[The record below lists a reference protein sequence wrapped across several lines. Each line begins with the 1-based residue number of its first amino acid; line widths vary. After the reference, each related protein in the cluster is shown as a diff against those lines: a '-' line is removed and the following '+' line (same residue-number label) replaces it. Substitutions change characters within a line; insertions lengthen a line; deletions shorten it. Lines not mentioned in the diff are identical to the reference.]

1 MPDSDLSH
9 AKAGAALLARS
20 GESDTVVNAVEAHH
34 GEVPPSS
41 IYATIVR
48 VADSLSAT
56 RPGARME
63 ATEGY
68 IRRIKMLEKT
78 ALDFEGVSGAY
89 VLHAGRELRVIV
101 SPDAV
106 SDVEAQEIAGK
117 IKRKIEENTD
127 NSLSVKITLVRE
139 QRFTEI
145 AKPAPRA

>member
-1 MPDSDLSH
+1 
-9 AKAGAALLARS
+9 
-20 GESDTVVNAVEAHH
+20 
-34 GEVPPSS
+34 
-41 IYATIVR
+41 
-48 VADSLSAT
+48 
-56 RPGARME
+56 
-63 ATEGY
+63 
-68 IRRIKMLEKT
+68 MLEKT

-89 VLHAGRELRVIV
+89 VLQAGRELRVIV